1 MKEGDFILL
10 CLLCILS
17 NPSDMSF
24 ELWEN
29 SGFSPIGQHGV
40 IKLLPWWG
48 WREGFWNHYFYY
60 RQYHFSFVR
69 GWFCDLKP
77 WPPCPMVAT
86 LTYVPRLCFWFLNK
100 LFVMANVSMLVYY
113 VMGGDRTLDLLI
125 TPLLN
130 SPTPITKLT
139 VTPLLTY

>member
-1 MKEGDFILL
+1 
-10 CLLCILS
+10 
-17 NPSDMSF
+17 
-24 ELWEN
+24 
-29 SGFSPIGQHGV
+29 
-40 IKLLPWWG
+40 
-48 WREGFWNHYFYY
+48 
-60 RQYHFSFVR
+60 
-69 GWFCDLKP
+69 LKP

-86 LTYVPRLCFWFLNK
+86 LTYVPRLCFWFLNN

-139 VTPLLTY
+139 VSPLLTY

>member
-1 MKEGDFILL
+1 
-10 CLLCILS
+10 
-17 NPSDMSF
+17 
-24 ELWEN
+24 
-29 SGFSPIGQHGV
+29 
-40 IKLLPWWG
+40 
-48 WREGFWNHYFYY
+48 
-60 RQYHFSFVR
+60 
-69 GWFCDLKP
+69 
-77 WPPCPMVAT
+77 MVAT

-139 VTPLLTY
+139 VSPLLTY